1 MIVRQGDLYWFDFGV
16 PRGSEPGYR
25 RPVVVVQSDG
35 FNASSLPTILICAIT
50 TQIRLA
56 GRIGNVLLHAGEGNL
71 TRDSVVL
78 VTQVAT
84 LDKGFLDDYIG
95 ALPWQRMHEIHAGLR
110 LVTELTRDDDLDLF

>member
-1 MIVRQGDLYWFDFGV
+1 MIVRQGDLFWFDVGA

-35 FNASSLPTILICAIT
+35 FNASALPTVLVCAVT

-84 LDKGFLDDYIG
+84 VDKEFLDDYIG
-95 ALPWQRMHEIHAGLR
+95 ALPWQRLREIHAGLR
-110 LVTELTRDDDLDLF
+110 LVTELTREDDLDLF